1 MVLVLINMFIRP
13 KIPIPIRKFLRSTR
27 FWQDN
32 ATIFRE
38 FKHFKAI
45 AIAALVFTLLAA
57 IFEGATVGLIASF
70 LQVLTT
76 PEKPPIETGIEW
88 FDTIF
93 LAAKAEPANRIYRLS
108 ALIIVA
114 IWLRSLLNYLG
125 LYYSRL
131 SQSNLCDRLRKR
143 LFEQFQ
149 SLSLSYYTTSR
160 SGDLINSLTT
170 EINQLKIAFSVFIN
184 LVTRGSTLIA
194 YVASMFWLSWQLSIV
209 AIFLYSL
216 LSVALSSLIAKVR
229 EASFDV
235 PKANGQLASVAIQF
249 INGIRT
255 VKGSA
260 TEEFERKRFYQSSD
274 DVIKAEDKVAFI
286 SALVQPLAEGA
297 ASTILIFMVI
307 LAFNLFIS
315 KGNLQTSSLL
325 TFMFVLFRM
334 MPLVSQVNGAREN
347 LSRFQGSINNIKD
360 LLKTDD
366 KTYLN
371 NGNLKF
377 SGLKSKISLLSV
389 DFAYEPENSVLK
401 DINLTIEKGK
411 VTAFVGGSGAGKSTL
426 ADLVCRFYD
435 PIKGSILFDGKNL
448 QDFEISSVRHK
459 MAIVSQN
466 TFIFNSSVK
475 DNIAYGLEGISHADI
490 MRAAEQAHAT
500 EFIEEL
506 PQGFDTVLGDRGVR
520 LSGGQ
525 RQRIAIARALLRQ
538 PEILILDEATSAL
551 DSVTEQ
557 LIQDSLEK
565 LSQDKTVIAIAHR
578 LSTISNADK
587 VVVLERGR
595 IVEQGSYRGLL
606 AERGKLWE
614 YHQMQYELSTAGFS

>member
-1 MVLVLINMFIRP
+1 MFIRP